1 MYRIADRIRRVLEEK
16 SLSQRD
22 LSKILDFTPG
32 YINDILR
39 GRTTPSIRVV
49 ERFAKAFDVSADWL
63 LTGEEPVYA
72 KKRGMLWPENVEVVT
87 SKSLLAKKGNFGRRK
102 HDFVAVPVFNDGT
115 VSKLPKRVKDVTSF
129 MPEEYCIVPHT
140 WVKRPKTT
148 FCYRI
153 NGVCMEPT
161 ILHGSVVAAD
171 CSVRAPSRLDGKL
184 CLIKWESVPLVR
196 RLRSTG
202 ANLVFE
208 TDGYSRQ
215 SKPISIKA
223 GDKNP
228 IIGKIEWAYHLHK

>member
-1 MYRIADRIRRVLEEK
+1 MYGIADRIRRVLEEK

-49 ERFAKAFDVSADWL
+49 ERLAKAFNISADWL

-72 KKRGMLWPENVEVVT
+72 KKRGKLWPENVEVVT
-87 SKSLLAKKGNFGRRK
+87 SRSLLVKKGDFGRRK
-102 HDFVAVPVFNDGT
+102 NDFVAVPVFNDGI
-115 VSKLPKRVKDVTSF
+115 VSKLPRRVKDVTSF
-129 MPEEYCIVPHT
+129 VPEEYCIVPHM

-153 NGVCMEPT
+153 NGICMEPT
-161 ILHGSVVAAD
+161 VPRGSVVAAD
-171 CSVRAPSRLDGKL
+171 CSVRVPSRLNDKL
-184 CLIKWESVPLVR
+184 CLIRWESVPIVR
-196 RLRSTG
+196 RLRITST
-202 ANLVFE
+202 NLVFE
-208 TDGYSRQ
+208 TDGYSSQ
-215 SKPISIKA
+215 PKPISIKI

-228 IIGKIEWAYHLHK
+228 KIG